1 MNNFKSPL
9 LSKELRAE
17 AVGLGHSFGSKKV
30 AAGPTFFN
38 LRIVCE
44 CLGRALRRH
53 LEFSFGV
60 FWFLDDRA
68 QARAITKGQTGDEE
82 PHDSAKTQFSY
93 KFEDALKLN
102 QTVNEIEDSFDR
114 DIDEVDLQ
122 IAVTQEIREEANVEK
137 MRRQEIMKLEA
148 GAVSDEVAQMDF
160 KSLLVQQVLDE
171 KDKKIQELT

>member
-1 MNNFKSPL
+1 MHAV
-9 LSKELRAE
+9 EL
-17 AVGLGHSFGSKKV
+17 GYSYGSKKM
-30 AAGPTFFN
+30 AMGPTFFN

-68 QARAITKGQTGDEE
+68 QARAITRGQGEGE
-82 PHDSAKTQFSY
+82 AVHDSAKTQFSY

-102 QTVNEIEDSFDR
+102 QEVNEIEDSFDR

-122 IAVTQEIREEANVEK
+122 VAVAKDIEEEAKVEK
-137 MRRQEIMKLEA
+137 MRKEEIMKLQDDVE
-148 GAVSDEVAQMDF
+148 GVA
-160 KSLLVQQVLDE
+160 
-171 KDKKIQELT
+171 